1 MNAPYVF
8 LSIGEGPHKYELMIL
23 RTWHT
28 KQSNID
34 RTNAVIKTLASMYK
48 DMADVVSVIAPLNE

>member
-1 MNAPYVF
+1 MLREFDHHVRSSF
-8 LSIGEGPHKYELMIL
+8 DLSGL

-34 RTNAVIKTLASMYK
+34 RTNAIIKTFTSMFAN
-48 DMADVVSVIAPLNE
+48 MPNVVPVIAPLNE